1 MVYPQFMKLKSK
13 RYLDQEVKAWR
24 FRCVKSSSPIEEAKT
39 RSNRKRREEK
49 EKNPSSRVWRRR
61 RRKWEEE
68 IGYELQREKRQKQR
82 RERERVPQVF
92 LLVFSFLF
100 PFFFFVFILFLIIFI
115 TMTGEELFPVCTH
128 TILPSAGPSAVV
140 EIIAPTSNCRPPP
153 WLLQGFYP
161 TFTRRLCRWMF
172 LVFLPFI
179 AFFLTL
185 LFLNINF
192 TLNFLLLFFFFN
204 YDNNDN

>member
-82 RERERVPQVF
+82 RERESSTS
-92 LLVFSFLF
+92 LLARFFLF
-100 PFFFFVFILFLIIFI
+100 ISL
-115 TMTGEELFPVCTH
+115 
-128 TILPSAGPSAVV
+128 
-140 EIIAPTSNCRPPP
+140 
-153 WLLQGFYP
+153 
-161 TFTRRLCRWMF
+161 
-172 LVFLPFI
+172 
-179 AFFLTL
+179 FFLR
-185 LFLNINF
+185 FHFI
-192 TLNFLLLFFFFN
+192 FN
-204 YDNNDN
+204 NLYYNDWRGTFPCMHSHHTSVCWS